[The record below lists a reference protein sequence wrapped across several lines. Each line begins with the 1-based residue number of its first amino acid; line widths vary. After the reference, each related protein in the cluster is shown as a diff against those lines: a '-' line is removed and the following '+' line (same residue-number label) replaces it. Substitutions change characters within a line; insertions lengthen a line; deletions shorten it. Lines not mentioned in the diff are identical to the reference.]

1 MKRVAIYTRISRT
14 PKESGDLE
22 GDRLGVKRQETECR
36 EYAQK
41 HALLVVDVME
51 DNDVSASTG
60 RRRDSWE
67 SLLKLAQSGEIDG
80 IVAWHPDRLYR
91 RLADLAV
98 LMKVVKDRNLKI
110 YTVKAGEIDLSTPSG
125 ILMAEIM
132 GAVAG
137 HEVRHKAERQ
147 VSKAREMAHAGLW
160 SGNRVPF
167 GYRLDPTDKHNL
179 VVHSGEADILRQAR
193 RRILAGHGL
202 KDTTRWAKG
211 ALRDIGEPRETLT
224 ASTLR
229 NVLMSPTIAGYRVYV
244 PQSERD
250 EWDQRR
256 REKKSRF
263 DDFQYRPGHLFEAK
277 WDPIFSPEES
287 RSMVSLFSNPERKNP
302 GRAPKSMLSGLL
314 YCQLCGSVLT
324 YSRPKALGPVQEENT
339 GPKPKYVG
347 QTPSYKCSNNSL
359 VCPGLGISAIQIED
373 YVVEIFRGV
382 FSESP
387 GFKIGT
393 PKLNSLPDQDSRD
406 RLVSLENKWLD
417 LYGDNLMSR
426 AELEKRVREV
436 RQRIGQLD
444 KLEARQS
451 EETAR
456 DAAVNDSLTRWDW
469 LTEKTGDQYHADR
482 IAELRSIF
490 KARIRRITILPTRRL
505 WGRNFQELRVVPW
518 YAGGEEPSID
528 EALAALHVAER
539 DQLERVNARKAAEE
553 ARRQLRARR
562 GGLK

>member
-14 PKESGDLE
+14 PKESGDLK

-36 EYAQK
+36 EYADL
-41 HALLVVDVME
+41 HELVVVDVME

-98 LMKVVKDRNLKI
+98 LMKVVKERSLKI
-110 YTVKAGEIDLSTPSG
+110 YTVKAGEIDLSSPSG

-202 KDTTRWAKG
+202 KDSTRWTKVV
-211 ALRDIGEPRETLT
+211 LKDIGEPRETLT

-229 NVLMSPTIAGYRVYV
+229 NVLMSPTIAGKRVYV

-250 EWDQRR
+250 EWNQRR
-256 REKKSRF
+256 RERKRRF
-263 DDFQYRPGHLFEAK
+263 DDFQYRPEHLFEAK
-277 WDPIFSPEES
+277 WDPIFSSEES
-287 RSMVSLFSNPERKNP
+287 RSIVSFFSNPERKNP

-324 YSRPKALGPVQEENT
+324 YSRPKNLGPVDEERM
-339 GPKPKYVG
+339 GPKPKYAG
-347 QTPSYKCSNNSL
+347 QTPSYKCSNGSL
-359 VCPGLGISAIQIED
+359 VCPGLGISAVQIED
-373 YVVEIFRGV
+373 YVVEVLRGV
-382 FSESP
+382 FSGSP

-393 PKLNSLPDQDSRD
+393 PKEDSLPNQDERD
-406 RLVSLENKWLD
+406 RLVSLEGKWLD
-417 LYGDNLMSR
+417 LYGDDLMSR
-426 AELEKRVREV
+426 AEYEKRVRDV
-436 RQRIGQLD
+436 RQRIVQLD
-444 KLEARQS
+444 KIEAHQS

-456 DAAVNDSLTRWDW
+456 DAAIKDSLTRWDW
-469 LTEKTGDQYHADR
+469 LTEKSGEQYHADR

-518 YAGGEEPSID
+518 FAGGVEPSLD
-528 EALAALHVAER
+528 EAIAALQIAEL
-539 DQLERVNARKAAEE
+539 DQLEKTKARKSAEE
-553 ARRQLRARR
+553 TRKLLRARR